1 VLKIFVIQTGYKVL
15 LIFNAQILLAR
26 NNKNG
31 ENLKAK
37 IKEN

>member
-1 VLKIFVIQTGYKVL
+1 VLKIFVIQTGHKVP
-15 LIFNAQILLAR
+15 LIFNAKMLLAR
-26 NNKNG
+26 NNKKA